1 MGRSACSRATICAAN
16 KVLVLR
22 TGVTS
27 EAELAGGLED
37 RVAGEMA
44 VVAGI
49 AAVWRLEQPE
59 RQ

>member
-1 MGRSACSRATICAAN
+1 M
-16 KVLVLR
+16 LR